1 MPPLHLTLAT
11 SRVQIKMIDS
21 TVHIPVMTQEVMKYL
36 RPETNQNFIDATLGG
51 CGHATSILKE
61 NSPGG
66 RVLAIDA
73 DINAISN
80 GRSILKEFGNRI
92 VLAHSNLASMQ
103 SVVNET
109 NFPAVD
115 GVLMDLGI
123 SSHQLSDANRGFSFK
138 LDGPLDMRMDQSTG
152 KPASEVIKHTPE
164 KQLADLLFNL
174 GGERNSRRI
183 ARAIVRERSRTSI
196 ASTLT
201 LANLIIRTV
210 GFKNRRL
217 HPATKTFQ
225 ALRIHV
231 NNEIDNLETGIS
243 EALKVCCRGARIV
256 VISFHSLEDGKVKR
270 IFRAA
275 AKDGLLDILTPRPVR
290 PCPTE
295 IASNPRCRSARL
307 RAARMAT

>member
-1 MPPLHLTLAT
+1 
-11 SRVQIKMIDS
+11 MIDS
-21 TVHIPVMTQEVMKYL
+21 SIHIPVMTREVMQYL
-36 RPETNQNFIDATLGG
+36 SPQNDQNFIDATLGG
-51 CGHATSILKE
+51 CGHTTSILNA
-61 NSPGG
+61 NSPSG
-66 RVLAIDA
+66 RILAIDT
-73 DINAISN
+73 DINAITN
-80 GRSILKEFGNRI
+80 GRSVLREFGNRI
-92 VLAHSNLASMQ
+92 VLAHGNLASMQ

-109 NFPAVD
+109 GFPPVD
-115 GVLMDLGI
+115 GVLMDLGV
-123 SSHQLSDANRGFSFK
+123 SSHQLSDATRGFSFK

-152 KPASEVIKHTPE
+152 KPASEVIKYTPE

-183 ARAIVRERSRTSI
+183 ARAIVRERSQTSI
-196 ASTLT
+196 TSTLT

-231 NNEIDNLETGIS
+231 NNELDNLEAGIYG
-243 EALKVCCRGARIV
+243 ALKVCCRGARIV

-275 AKDGLLDILTPRPVR
+275 SKAGLLEILTPRPVR

-307 RAARMAT
+307 RAARTAN